1 MQRALTFVNHT
12 DVIVSYNLPLMTEM
26 SCHPY
31 KAYSGGGMVDV
42 IKKQQSLP
50 IELQSLIDS
59 HEQPFVVIDRNY
71 HIMAT
76 NKAYQ
81 KAYCAEGEQA
91 IGNQCFKVSHRNNVP
106 CCELGEECPHNYL
119 FENAEQKSC
128 LHIHYDQHGQM
139 HQVRVTAYPLH
150 SNDGEMYLGELIQE
164 ISAPEQPGA
173 TGGRMVGNTM
183 AFTACLE
190 QLKLVAATEAPV
202 LLQGE
207 TGTGK
212 ELAASYIH
220 SHSPRH
226 EKPFLT
232 VDCTTLTDTLF
243 EAEVFGH
250 TKGAYTGSVGDKK
263 GLFEQ
268 ADGGTLFLDEIG
280 EMPKAQQS
288 KLLRILE
295 SGQFRRVG
303 GRNTRKVNVRI
314 ICATNRHLWDA
325 VREGNFREDLYY
337 RIACMS
343 VRLPTLRERIDD
355 IPLLAQS
362 LLEPVSQTMH
372 RQLRLSDGAIQRL
385 KEYDFPGNIR
395 ELRNILFVTSTHST
409 DDEIGGE
416 MVDQVIGQ
424 LKRGQSEHQP
434 TVSHAAVQ
442 LAPVTANPGAPSQV
456 SLQVIETQH
465 IADLLHTHNG
475 NRRQVAETLGISERT
490 LYRKL
495 KKFGLG

>member
-1 MQRALTFVNHT
+1 MGATTEVQRT
-12 DVIVSYNLPLMTEM
+12 
-26 SCHPY
+26 
-31 KAYSGGGMVDV
+31 
-42 IKKQQSLP
+42 LP

-59 HEQPFVVIDRNY
+59 HEQPFVVIDRDF

-81 KAYCAEGEQA
+81 KAYCAGGETALGQE
-91 IGNQCFKVSHRNNVP
+91 CYKVSHHNNVP
-106 CCELGEECPHNYL
+106 CCQLGEECPHSYL
-119 FENAEQKSC
+119 FEHSERKSC
-128 LHIHYDQHGQM
+128 VHIHYDQNGHM
-139 HQVRVTAYPLH
+139 HQVRVTAYPLR
-150 SNDGEMYLGELIQE
+150 SSDGELYLGEHIQE
-164 ISAPEQPGA
+164 ISAPEHVSGA
-173 TGGRMVGNTM
+173 ARRMVGKTEP
-183 AFTACLE
+183 FTACIE
-190 QLKLVAATEAPV
+190 QLKLVAATHAPV

-220 SHSPRH
+220 NHSPRH
-226 EKPFLT
+226 DKPFLT
-232 VDCTTLTDTLF
+232 VDCTTLSDSLF

-250 TKGAYTGSVGDKK
+250 TKGAYTGSVGDKL

-268 ADGGTLFLDEIG
+268 ANGGTLFLDEIG

-325 VREGNFREDLYY
+325 VREGQFREDLYY

-355 IPLLAQS
+355 IPLLARN
-362 LLEPVSQTMH
+362 LLEPVSRTMQ
-372 RQLRLSDGAIQRL
+372 RQLCLSEDAIHRL
-385 KEYDFPGNIR
+385 KDYDFPGNVR
-395 ELRNILFVTSTHST
+395 ELRNILFVTATHST
-409 DDEIGGE
+409 SDEINGE
-416 MVDQVIGQ
+416 LVDQVIGQ
-424 LKRGQSEHQP
+424 LQR
-434 TVSHAAVQ
+434 SHRDHDRDVAPAAAQ
-442 LAPVTANPGAPSQV
+442 IAPAVDDSPVPDASASPEA
-456 SLQVIETQH
+456 SLQEIEARH
-465 IADLLHTHNG
+465 IAELLHRHDG
-475 NRRQVAETLGISERT
+475 NRREVAEALGVSERT

-495 KKFGLG
+495 KKYGLS

>member
-1 MQRALTFVNHT
+1 MDAITNR
-12 DVIVSYNLPLMTEM
+12 
-26 SCHPY
+26 
-31 KAYSGGGMVDV
+31 
-42 IKKQQSLP
+42 QQTLP

-59 HEQPFVVIDRNY
+59 HEQPFVVIDRDY

-81 KAYCAEGEQA
+81 KAYCTDGERA
-91 IGNQCFKVSHRNNVP
+91 IGSQCFKVSHHNNVP
-106 CCELGEECPHNYL
+106 CCQLGEECPHTYL
-119 FENAEQKSC
+119 FENGEQKSC
-128 LHIHYDQHGQM
+128 VHIHYDQNGQM
-139 HQVRVTAYPLH
+139 HQVRVTAYPLR
-150 SNDGEMYLGELIQE
+150 STDGQLYLGEHIQD
-164 ISAPEQPGA
+164 ISAPEHVSSA
-173 TGGRMVGNTM
+173 SERMVGNTEP
-183 AFTACLE
+183 FTACIE
-190 QLKLVAATEAPV
+190 QLKLVAATHAPV

-212 ELAASYIH
+212 ELAASFIH

-226 EKPFLT
+226 DKPFLT
-232 VDCTTLTDTLF
+232 VDCTTLTDSLF

-250 TKGAYTGSVGDKK
+250 TKGAYTGSVGDKT

-268 ADGGTLFLDEIG
+268 ANGGTLFLDEIG

-325 VREGNFREDLYY
+325 VREGHFREDLYY

-343 VRLPTLRERIDD
+343 VRLPNLRERAED
-355 IPLLAQS
+355 IPLLARS
-362 LLEPVSQTMH
+362 LLEPVSQTMRRKFH
-372 RQLRLSDGAIQRL
+372 LTDEAMERL
-385 KEYDFPGNIR
+385 KAYDFPGNVR
-395 ELRNILFVTSTHST
+395 ELRNVLFVTATHST
-409 DDEIGGE
+409 QDEINAAL
-416 MVDQVIGQ
+416 VDQVIGQ
-424 LKRGQSEHQP
+424 LRRGHQHHD
-434 TVSHAAVQ
+434 TAALHGASQ
-442 LAPVTANPGAPSQV
+442 TAPVAAENTVPAASAPSRA
-456 SLQVIETQH
+456 SLQDVEAQH
-465 IADLLHTHNG
+465 IADLLSRHDG
-475 NRRQVAETLGISERT
+475 NRRQVADALGISERT